1 MVLDNKTLL
10 LWGLHILNF
19 SSSPLSDLVSYAS
32 WVGGSF
38 FPGGPLD
45 ISKFHF
51 YFLQQAI
58 RSSPTLGSCFSL
70 ESTTVKSLTPG
81 VLAVQCCIINHPKH
95 KHLFCLGLCS
105 VVRAQQG
112 QLVLPPW
119 YLCPQLGDL
128 NNGPEMA
135 ERWPALFPSNSLRT
149 SPAGLSTWS
158 SQNCDLRVVGLPLR
172 LLRT

>member
-1 MVLDNKTLL
+1 MWTLRLIPNNCIHIKIDFFPVVLDNKTLL

-95 KHLFCLGLCS
+95 KHLFCLGLCP

-119 YLCPQLGDL
+119 YLSPQLGDL
-128 NNGPEMA
+128 NNGA
-135 ERWPALFPSNSLRT
+135 WNGWVL
-149 SPAGLSTWS
+149 AGII
-158 SQNCDLRVVGLPLR
+158 PF
-172 LLRT
+172 